1 MKPGSAAACERS
13 ITSARAGGVPPGVTL
28 TMRSPSTTINAL
40 EMGLSLLPSINSPTR
55 MAMVLAGAAAGAEL
69 CAASFTVK
77 QTAARQAAAKQT
89 AGKIRAS
96 RVIFRR
102 WPTVVSPFCRFR
114 MPVRVPGNASW
125 LSRRGAHLRFLSEPL
140 IHQFEAFVQGIN
152 LAAVTQA
159 EVAFHSRLVAGNNE
173 QALVHAKFF
182 SHFARFPRSGVAK
195 PGDSAGQRGNVG
207 QQRRMFGAPIAND
220 RVLAVQDSASAS
232 EDALAARGLKSQR
245 REPISKHG
253 GSHACVVL
261 VGPKFF
267 GAVRT
272 GNDPAGA
279 KAGKSERFGE
289 ATIAEQAVVAAPEA
303 WGDFTS

>member
-13 ITSARAGGVPPGVTL
+13 ITSAPAGGVPPGVTL

-55 MAMVLAGAAAGAEL
+55 IAMVLLAGEAAGADV

-77 QTAARQAAAKQT
+77 QTTARQAAAKQT

-114 MPVRVPGNASW
+114 IPVRVPGNASW
-125 LSRRGAHLRFLSEPL
+125 LSRRSAHLRFLSEPL

-152 LAAVTQA
+152 LAPVTQA

-173 QALVHAKFF
+173 QAFVHAKF
-182 SHFARFPRSGVAK
+182 
-195 PGDSAGQRGNVG
+195 
-207 QQRRMFGAPIAND
+207 
-220 RVLAVQDSASAS
+220 
-232 EDALAARGLKSQR
+232 
-245 REPISKHG
+245 
-253 GSHACVVL
+253 
-261 VGPKFF
+261 
-267 GAVRT
+267 
-272 GNDPAGA
+272 
-279 KAGKSERFGE
+279 
-289 ATIAEQAVVAAPEA
+289 
-303 WGDFTS
+303 

>member
-77 QTAARQAAAKQT
+77 QTAARQAA
-89 AGKIRAS
+89 GKIRAS

-114 MPVRVPGNASW
+114 IPVRVPGNASW
-125 LSRRGAHLRFLSEPL
+125 LSRRSAHLRFLSEPL
-140 IHQFEAFVQGIN
+140 VHQFEAFVQGIN
-152 LAAVTQA
+152 LAPVTQA

-173 QALVHAKFF
+173 QAFVHAKF
-182 SHFARFPRSGVAK
+182 
-195 PGDSAGQRGNVG
+195 
-207 QQRRMFGAPIAND
+207 
-220 RVLAVQDSASAS
+220 
-232 EDALAARGLKSQR
+232 
-245 REPISKHG
+245 
-253 GSHACVVL
+253 
-261 VGPKFF
+261 
-267 GAVRT
+267 
-272 GNDPAGA
+272 
-279 KAGKSERFGE
+279 
-289 ATIAEQAVVAAPEA
+289 
-303 WGDFTS
+303 